1 MQIGILVLLGRR
13 QRVFHPASGFGRQRN
28 DCRKRR
34 SVTTAA
40 ASPLIAAASPAAT
53 VPVVSVAVCF
63 PCSCKYKDDR

>member
-53 VPVVSVAVCF
+53 VPAV
-63 PCSCKYKDDR
+63 